1 MYNLTGQ
8 NFINA
13 IKSIKP
19 EAKVASGGKEI
30 VIRCIFCGDSKNTRH
45 AHFYISVPQR
55 SDELS
60 FYHCKKCPNH
70 GIVDDELLRKIG
82 CNDSNLLVDIMKHN
96 TEVLS
101 LPKYKSLKQI
111 NIYPLRYDLIRKE
124 PTNQNKLAYINNRIG
139 SNFNYGDLVSLK
151 IFLNLYDIINTNNL
165 ELTRHQSICNDL
177 DRYFIGFISYDNS
190 YCGLRKITDKEL
202 YQSINKRYINYN
214 LINKLDDKKNFYII
228 PTEIDLLNPELV
240 NIHIAEGQFD
250 ILSIFYNLNHCNRK
264 QNIYMACGGKSYI
277 QALTFILQ
285 EIGIINYNI
294 HYYPDKDVND
304 NEFYYLVLNKI
315 SMLPCNIFIHRNIFD
330 GEKDFGVPL
339 NRIKDYI
346 KIIG

>member
-1 MYNLTGQ
+1 MYNLIGQ

-19 EAKVASGGKEI
+19 EAKVASGGKEV
-30 VIRCIFCGDSKNTRH
+30 VIRCIFCGDSSNQRH
-45 AHFYISVPQR
+45 AHFYISVPQKQ
-55 SDELS
+55 DELS
-60 FYHCKKCPNH
+60 LYHCKRCPNH

-82 CNDSNLLVDIMKHN
+82 CSDTNLLVDIMKHN
-96 TEVLS
+96 SEVLS

-124 PTNQNKLAYINNRIG
+124 STNQIKLNYINNRIG
-139 SNFNYGDLVSLK
+139 SNFSYADITSLK
-151 IFLNLYDIINTNNL
+151 IFLNLYDIININNL

-177 DRYFIGFISYDNS
+177 DKYFIGFISYDNS
-190 YCGLRKITDKEL
+190 YCGLRKITDREL

-214 LINKLDDKKNFYII
+214 LINKLDDRKNFYII
-228 PTEIDLLNPELV
+228 PTEVDVLNIEPI

-264 QNIYMACGGKSYI
+264 QNIYIACGGKSYI
-277 QALTFILQ
+277 QALSFILQ
-285 EIGIINYNI
+285 ETGIINYNV
-294 HYYPDKDVND
+294 HYYPDKDVSD
-304 NEFYYLVLNKI
+304 NEFYYSVLNKI
-315 SMLPCNIFIHRNIFD
+315 FTLPCKTYIHRNMFN

-339 NRIKDYI
+339 NRINDYI
-346 KIIG
+346 KIIE